1 MSRKKK
7 IIYQPQPVASAEA
20 LTSVPQSFN
29 PLFPT
34 GNFKLLASIVFIL
47 AFGIYSNTITNGYAL
62 DDGIVITENAFT
74 KKGFAGIADI
84 FSHETFA
91 NVTNLDTELSGGRY
105 RPLSVA
111 SFAIEYQFFGLNPS
125 LSHFVNVLLYGL
137 LCVLLL
143 YLLDKYIF
151 KHNRPAAI
159 IASLIFVVHPLH
171 TDVVSNIKGRDEI
184 LCLLLLLCSL
194 ILYFK
199 FLQRKNYWLLV
210 ASLAAYFFSL
220 LAKENGITFLAVIP
234 LMLYFFLQKNI
245 KGSIISVLPFVFV
258 FAIYFFIRLGI
269 VGLPQSS
276 TLEVM
281 NAPFVK
287 ATGDEALA
295 TKMMIL
301 GKDLWM
307 LIFPHPL
314 SFDYSYNQIPYVH
327 FSNWK
332 CLLAILI
339 NALLIFIAIRL
350 FKKRHVISFAILFYF
365 ITLSIIT
372 NIVFDVGS
380 PFNERFLFQPSIGF
394 SIAAAY
400 LLSIIGL
407 RHSSK
412 KISAILAISI
422 AFLLVLA
429 GSIKTITRNTEWKNN
444 ETLFAADA
452 AHAPNSAKTNNFYA
466 IALLKKGEEEKD
478 SIKKNATF
486 NLAIKFL
493 NKSLAIYPDFADA
506 YINLGNIYAQQ
517 GKLDM
522 AKEKLLKAKAI
533 YSTNYVLNIN
543 LTYVAQ
549 QFEANAVKYFAEK
562 KVTEAIRAAN
572 SSLECNPNNVNMLYN
587 LGGYYLT
594 LQDVAKAKELWGRA
608 LIIEPGNATVKMWLN
623 RISSPQMP
631 KN

>member
-1 MSRKKK
+1 MSKKRK
-7 IIYQPQPVASAEA
+7 IINQPQPVASAEVQSA
-20 LTSVPQSFN
+20 VLPSFN
-29 PLFPT
+29 SFFNT
-34 GNFKLLASIVFIL
+34 WKFRFLAGIVFIL
-47 AFGIYSNTITNGYAL
+47 AFGIYFNTIGNGYAL
-62 DDGIVITENAFT
+62 DDGIVITENTFT
-74 KKGFAGIADI
+74 KKGFAGIKEI
-84 FSHETFA
+84 FSQETFA
-91 NVTNLDTELSGGRY
+91 NVTNTDTELSGGRY

-125 LSHFVNVLLYGL
+125 ISHFVNVLLYGF

-143 YLLDKYIF
+143 YLFDKYIF
-151 KHNRPAAI
+151 KNNRPAAI
-159 IASLIFVVHPLH
+159 IAALIFVVHPLH

-184 LCLLLLLCSL
+184 LCLLLLLGSL

-199 FLQRKNYWLLV
+199 FLQQKNYWLLV
-210 ASLAAYFFSL
+210 ASLAAYFVSL
-220 LAKENGITFLAVIP
+220 LAKENGVTFLAVIP

-245 KGSIISVLPFVFV
+245 KKSLTSILPFLVV
-258 FAIYFFIRLGI
+258 FAIYFFIRLSI

-276 TLEVM
+276 TQEVM

-287 ATGDEALA
+287 ATASEALA
-295 TKMMIL
+295 TKIMIL

-314 SFDYSYNQIPYVH
+314 SFDYSYNQIPYVN

-332 CLLAILI
+332 CLLAISINTILI
-339 NALLIFIAIRL
+339 LIAILL
-350 FKKRHVISFAILFYF
+350 FKKKHVVSFAILFYF

-372 NIVFDVGS
+372 NIVFEVGS

-394 SIAAAY
+394 CIAVAY
-400 LLSIIGL
+400 LLSIAGF
-407 RHSSK
+407 RDSSK
-412 KISAILAISI
+412 KAATVLSVSFA
-422 AFLLVLA
+422 LLLILA
-429 GSIKTITRNTEWKNN
+429 GSMMTIVRNTEWKNN

-452 AHAPNSAKTNNFYA
+452 LHSPNSAKTNNFYA
-466 IALLKKGEEEKD
+466 ITLLKKGEEEKD
-478 SIKKNATF
+478 SIKKNEIF
-486 NLAIKFL
+486 NSAVMFL

-533 YSTNYVLNIN
+533 YPTNSVLNIN

-549 QFEANAVKYFAEK
+549 KYEANAVKYFAEK
-562 KVTEAIRAAN
+562 RVTEAIKAAN
-572 SSLECNPNNVNMLYN
+572 SSLECYPNNVSMLYN

-594 LQDVAKAKELWGRA
+594 LQDVVKAKEIWSKA
-608 LIIEPGNATVKMWLN
+608 LVIDPGNATVKMWLE
-623 RISSPQMP
+623 RISSPQLP